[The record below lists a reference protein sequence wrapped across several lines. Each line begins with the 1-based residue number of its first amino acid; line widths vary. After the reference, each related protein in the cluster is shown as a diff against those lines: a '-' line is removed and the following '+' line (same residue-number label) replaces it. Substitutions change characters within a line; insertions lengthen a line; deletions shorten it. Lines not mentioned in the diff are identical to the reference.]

1 MNIYL
6 LVAFILILGFI
17 LGRILRRLRLTEV
30 LAYILAGIIIRLII
44 DYTDITPPD
53 FSLPEQFSV
62 IITGISLALIAYMVG
77 LSFSFAFL
85 KRMGK
90 QMVIILIVQVVITV
104 VATGG
109 FVYLLTKDLP
119 LSVILGSLAGATD
132 PAGTIAV
139 LRDLRTK
146 GSLTDMT
153 IALVGL
159 DDAVVIVV
167 YAVGIA
173 LTKMLL
179 GVETSVSFIFSHP
192 LWEIFGGLGLGGAI
206 GALLSYVT
214 KKMHLTSDHIFVIS
228 LAAAILCW
236 GLAEMIGVS
245 AMLACMALGT
255 AVINLHVQIG
265 TRSNELV
272 DNIMTPIFVLFFA
285 AIGMEM
291 DFSLFHLMWPL
302 IIVYCV
308 GRSIGKIT
316 GCSLGGVLA
325 KAETK
330 IKKYIGFAMLP
341 QAGVAMGLAF
351 LAAQALSGY
360 ELGGT
365 IITLA
370 TTTTVVFGL
379 MSPPLVQYAVKKAGE
394 SSI

>member
-1 MNIYL
+1 
-6 LVAFILILGFI
+6 
-17 LGRILRRLRLTEV
+17 
-30 LAYILAGIIIRLII
+30 
-44 DYTDITPPD
+44 
-53 FSLPEQFSV
+53 
-62 IITGISLALIAYMVG
+62 
-77 LSFSFAFL
+77 
-85 KRMGK
+85 
-90 QMVIILIVQVVITV
+90 
-104 VATGG
+104 
-109 FVYLLTKDLP
+109 
-119 LSVILGSLAGATD
+119 
-132 PAGTIAV
+132 
-139 LRDLRTK
+139 
-146 GSLTDMT
+146 MT

-179 GVETSVSFIFSHP
+179 GVETSVSFVFSYP

-206 GALLSYVT
+206 GAVISYVT

-236 GLAEMIGVS
+236 GLAEMIEVS
-245 AMLACMALGT
+245 AMLTCMALGT
-255 AVINLHVQIG
+255 AVINLNVQVG
-265 TRSNELV
+265 NRSNELV

-285 AIGMEM
+285 AIGMQM
-291 DFSLFHLMWPL
+291 DFSIFHLMWPL
-302 IIVYCV
+302 IIMYCV

-316 GCSLGGVLA
+316 GCSLGGVLS
-325 KAETK
+325 KSEPK

-365 IITLA
+365 VITLA

-379 MSPPLVQYAVKKAGE
+379 ISPPLVQYAVKKAGE
-394 SSI
+394 VNI

>member
-1 MNIYL
+1 MNIYV
-6 LVAFILILGFI
+6 LVALVLILGFV
-17 LGRILRRLRLTEV
+17 LGRILRKLRLTEI
-30 LAYILAGIIIRLII
+30 LAYILSGIIIGRALN
-44 DYTDITPPD
+44 
-53 FSLPEQFSV
+53 FSPPEQFTV
-62 IITGISLALIAYMVG
+62 IITGTSLALIAYMVG

-90 QMVIILIVQVVITV
+90 QMVIMLFVQVAMTV
-104 VATGG
+104 VATWC
-109 FVYLLTKDLP
+109 FVYLLTRDLP
-119 LSVILGSLAGATD
+119 LSIILGSLAGATD

-139 LRDLRTK
+139 LRDLRSK

-167 YAVGIA
+167 YAIGIA

-179 GVETSVSFIFSHP
+179 GGGTSISFSLAYP
-192 LWEIFGGLGLGGAI
+192 LREILGGLGLGGAI
-206 GALLSYVT
+206 GAVLSYVT

-236 GLAEMIGVS
+236 GLAELIEVS
-245 AMLACMALGT
+245 AMLTCMALGT
-255 AVINLHVQIG
+255 AVINLNVQVG
-265 TRSNELV
+265 NRSNELV

-285 AIGMEM
+285 AIGMQM

-302 IIVYCV
+302 VIMYCV

-316 GCSLGGVLA
+316 GCSLGGVLS
-325 KAETK
+325 KSEPK

-370 TTTTVVFGL
+370 TTTTIVFGL
-379 MSPPLVQYAVKKAGE
+379 LSPPLVQYAFRKAGE
-394 SSI
+394 ASI

>member
-1 MNIYL
+1 MNIYV
-6 LVAFILILGFI
+6 LVALVLILGFI
-17 LGRILRRLRLTEV
+17 LGKILRKLRLTEV
-30 LAYILAGIIIRLII
+30 LAYILSGIIIGQVLN
-44 DYTDITPPD
+44 
-53 FSLPEQFSV
+53 FSPPEQFTV
-62 IITGISLALIAYMVG
+62 IITGTSLALIAYMVG

-90 QMVIILIVQVVITV
+90 QMVIILIVQVIITV
-104 VATGG
+104 AATWG

-119 LSVILGSLAGATD
+119 LSIILGSLAGATD

-179 GVETSVSFIFSHP
+179 GVESSVSFAFSHP
-192 LWEIFGGLGLGGAI
+192 LWEIFGGLGLGAAI
-206 GALLSYVT
+206 GVAISYFAKKIHLS
-214 KKMHLTSDHIFVIS
+214 SDHIFLIS
-228 LAAAILCW
+228 IAVAMLCW

-245 AMLACMALGT
+245 AMLTCMALGT
-255 AVINLHVQIG
+255 AVINLNVQIG
-265 TRSNELV
+265 SRSNELV
-272 DNIMTPIFVLFFA
+272 DNIMTPIFILFFA
-285 AIGMEM
+285 AIGMKM

-302 IIVYCV
+302 VIMYCV

-325 KAETK
+325 KSEPK

-370 TTTTVVFGL
+370 TTTTIVFGL
-379 MSPPLVQYAVKKAGE
+379 LSPPLVQYAVKKAGE
-394 SSI
+394 ASI

>member
-1 MNIYL
+1 MNIYV
-6 LVAFILILGFI
+6 LVALILIFGFI

-30 LAYILAGIIIRLII
+30 LAYILAGIIIGRILN
-44 DYTDITPPD
+44 

-77 LSFSFAFL
+77 LSFSLAFL

-104 VATGG
+104 AATWG

-119 LSVILGSLAGATD
+119 LSIILGSLAGATD

-139 LRDLRTK
+139 LRNLRAK

-179 GVETSVSFIFSHP
+179 GEEAGISLVFTYP
-192 LWEIFGGLGLGGAI
+192 LREIFGGLGLGGAI

-236 GLAEMIGVS
+236 GLAELIEVS
-245 AMLACMALGT
+245 TMLTCMALGT
-255 AVINLHVQIG
+255 AVINLNVQVG
-265 TRSNELV
+265 NRSNELV
-272 DNIMTPIFVLFFA
+272 DNIMTPVFVLFFA
-285 AIGMEM
+285 TIGMGM
-291 DFSLFHLMWPL
+291 DFSLFNVMWPL

-308 GRSIGKIT
+308 GRGIGKIT

-325 KAETK
+325 KSEPK

-370 TTTTVVFGL
+370 TTTTIVFGL
-379 MSPPLVQYAVKKAGE
+379 LSPPLVQYAVRKAGE
-394 SSI
+394 ASI

>member
-1 MNIYL
+1 MNIYV
-6 LVAFILILGFI
+6 LVASILILGFI
-17 LGRILRRLRLTEV
+17 LGKILRKLRLTEI
-30 LAYILAGIIIRLII
+30 LAYILAGIVIGRVLN
-44 DYTDITPPD
+44 
-53 FSLPEQFSV
+53 FSPPEQFNI

-85 KRMGK
+85 RRMGK

-104 VATGG
+104 AATWG
-109 FVYLLTKDLP
+109 FIYLLTKDLP
-119 LSVILGSLAGATD
+119 LSIIMGSLAGATD

-179 GVETSVSFIFSHP
+179 GVGTSVSFVFSHP
-192 LWEIFGGLGLGGAI
+192 LWEILGGLGLGAAI
-206 GALLSYVT
+206 GALFSYVT
-214 KKMHLTSDHIFVIS
+214 KKMHLTSDNIFVIS
-228 LAAAILCW
+228 LAIAILCW
-236 GLAEMIGVS
+236 GLAELIEVS
-245 AMLACMALGT
+245 AMLTCMALGT
-255 AVINLHVQIG
+255 AVINLNVQVG
-265 TRSNELV
+265 NRSNELV

-285 AIGMEM
+285 TIGMEM

-325 KAETK
+325 KSEPK

-379 MSPPLVQYAVKKAGE
+379 ISPPLVQYAIQKAGE
-394 SSI
+394 ART

>member
-1 MNIYL
+1 MNIYVL
-6 LVAFILILGFI
+6 IALTLILGFV
-17 LGRILRRLRLTEV
+17 LGRILRRLRLTEI
-30 LAYILAGIIIRLII
+30 LAYILAGIIIGRILN
-44 DYTDITPPD
+44 
-53 FSLPEQFSV
+53 FSPPEQFNV
-62 IITGISLALIAYMVG
+62 IITETSLALIAYVVG

-104 VATGG
+104 AATWG

-119 LSVILGSLAGATD
+119 LSIILGSLAGATD

-139 LRDLRTK
+139 LRDLRAK
-146 GSLTDMT
+146 GSLSDMT

-167 YAVGIA
+167 YAVGIT

-179 GVETSVSFIFSHP
+179 GVETSVSFVFGHP

-214 KKMHLTSDHIFVIS
+214 KKMHLTSDNIFVIS
-228 LAAAILCW
+228 LAVAVLCW
-236 GLAEMIGVS
+236 GLAEMIEVS
-245 AMLACMALGT
+245 AMLTCMALGT
-255 AVINLHVQIG
+255 AVINLNVQIG
-265 TRSNELV
+265 NRSNELV

-285 AIGMEM
+285 TIGMEM
-291 DFSLFHLMWPL
+291 DFSLFYLMWPL
-302 IIVYCV
+302 IIMYCV

-325 KAETK
+325 KSEPK
-330 IKKYIGFAMLP
+330 IKKYMGFAMLP

-370 TTTTVVFGL
+370 TTTTIVFGL
-379 MSPPLVQYAVKKAGE
+379 ISPPLVQYAVKKAGE
-394 SSI
+394 VSI

>member
-1 MNIYL
+1 MNIYV
-6 LVAFILILGFI
+6 LVALILILGFI
-17 LGRILRRLRLTEV
+17 LGRVLRRLRLTEI
-30 LAYILAGIIIRLII
+30 LAYILAGIIIGRTLN
-44 DYTDITPPD
+44 
-53 FSLPEQFSV
+53 FSPPEQFNV
-62 IITGISLALIAYMVG
+62 VITGTSLALIAYMVG

-90 QMVIILIVQVVITV
+90 QMVITLVVQVGITV
-104 VATGG
+104 VATSG

-119 LSVILGSLAGATD
+119 LSIILGSLAGATD

-139 LRDLRTK
+139 IRDLKAK

-173 LTKMLL
+173 LSKMLL
-179 GVETSVSFIFSHP
+179 GAETSVSFAFSHP

-206 GALLSYVT
+206 GAVLSYVT

-245 AMLACMALGT
+245 AMLTCMALGT
-255 AVINLHVQIG
+255 AVINLNVQVG
-265 TRSNELV
+265 KRSNELV
-272 DNIMTPIFVLFFA
+272 DNIMTPVFVLFFA
-285 AIGMEM
+285 AIGMKM

-302 IIVYCV
+302 IIVYVV
-308 GRSIGKIT
+308 GRSIGKIA

-325 KAETK
+325 RSDSKM
-330 IKKYIGFAMLP
+330 KKYIGFAMLP
-341 QAGVAMGLAF
+341 QAGVAMGLAI

-370 TTTTVVFGL
+370 TTTTIVFGL
-379 MSPPLVQYAVKKAGE
+379 LSPPLVQYAIKKAGE
-394 SSI
+394 ANI

>member
-1 MNIYL
+1 MNIYVV
-6 LVAFILILGFI
+6 VALILILGFV
-17 LGRILRRLRLTEV
+17 LGRILRRLRLTEI
-30 LAYILAGIIIRLII
+30 LAYILAGIIMGRVLNF
-44 DYTDITPPD
+44 TP
-53 FSLPEQFSV
+53 PEQFNV
-62 IITGISLALIAYMVG
+62 IITGTSLALIAYMVG

-104 VATGG
+104 AATGG
-109 FVYLLTKDLP
+109 FVYLLTRDLP
-119 LSVILGSLAGATD
+119 LSIILGSLAGATD

-139 LRDLRTK
+139 LRDLRAK
-146 GSLTDMT
+146 GSLSDMT

-173 LTKMLL
+173 VTKMLL
-179 GVETSVSFIFSHP
+179 GVETSVSFVFGHP
-192 LWEIFGGLGLGGAI
+192 LWEILGGLGLGGAI
-206 GALLSYVT
+206 GAVLSYVT
-214 KKMHLTSDHIFVIS
+214 KKMHLSSDHIFVIS

-236 GLAEMIGVS
+236 GLAELIEVS
-245 AMLACMALGT
+245 AMLTCMALGT
-255 AVINLHVQIG
+255 AVINLNVQVG
-265 TRSNELV
+265 NRSNELV
-272 DNIMTPIFVLFFA
+272 DNIMTPVFVLFFA

-325 KAETK
+325 KSEPK
-330 IKKYIGFAMLP
+330 IRKYIGFAMLP

-351 LAAQALSGY
+351 LAGQALSGY

-365 IITLA
+365 VVTLA
-370 TTTTVVFGL
+370 TTTTIVFGL
-379 MSPPLVQYAVKKAGE
+379 LSPPLVQYAVKKAGE
-394 SSI
+394 ASM